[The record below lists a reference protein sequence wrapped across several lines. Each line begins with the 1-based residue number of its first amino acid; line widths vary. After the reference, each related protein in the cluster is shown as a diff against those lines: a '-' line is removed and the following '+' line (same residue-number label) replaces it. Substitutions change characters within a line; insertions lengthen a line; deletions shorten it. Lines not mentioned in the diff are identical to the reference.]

1 MLSEQLFEKCEEFF
15 DLISSEHRTCEVE
28 AIIDHLSE
36 YLVDDIDGRICRES
50 YLIAEEVENQ
60 IQELWDLLP
69 SDERRTNNNLRDYFE
84 DILETTS
91 GVFDGTS
98 SYSDDED
105 YDDEDFGDEESD
117 FDDEEE
123 E

>member
-36 YLVDDIDGRICRES
+36 YLLDDIDGRTDRES
-50 YLIAEEVENQ
+50 YLIAEEVEDQ

-69 SDERRTNNNLRDYFE
+69 SEERRTNNNLRDYFD
-84 DILETTS
+84 DIMETIS
-91 GVFDGTS
+91 SVLDGTS
-98 SYSDDED
+98 SDSDAED
-105 YDDEDFGDEESD
+105 YDDEDFGEEESD

>member
-36 YLVDDIDGRICRES
+36 YLVDDIDGRTDRES
-50 YLIAEEVENQ
+50 YLIAEEVEDQ

-84 DILETTS
+84 DIMETTS
-91 GVFDGTS
+91 NVLDGAS
-98 SYSDDED
+98 SDSDEED
-105 YDDEDFGDEESD
+105 YDDEDFGEDESD